1 MGLVIGGAVC
11 LVLGAVAFFVW
22 RSQQKS
28 LNAMLLT
35 DTLTC
40 GELGELSRAAAD
52 AVGAGSFSQ
61 ACEVVG
67 VAAPGDQGVLTAP
80 ESGREVVWHRS
91 EAIEH
96 YWETERDSDG
106 DERRVERTRVVAS
119 HVSQAPFVVRDATG
133 EIVVEVAGAD
143 VDNAPVIANTY
154 ERDLSKVEI
163 GSGLLA
169 NIAEAFL
176 QKDKTIGIE
185 RKEWGIAPG
194 QRLYVLAEAS
204 DRGGRLAMVK
214 PAEGKFMI
222 STRTEEEL
230 RASKRGFANV
240 ARVLAIAFGALG
252 AALVAAGVLTLVL

>member
-1 MGLVIGGAVC
+1 MGLVVGGVIC

-35 DTLTC
+35 ETLTC
-40 GELGELSRAAAD
+40 ADLGELARAASD
-52 AVGAGSFSQ
+52 AVGAGSFGQ
-61 ACEVVG
+61 RCEVVG

-96 YWETERDSDG
+96 YWDTERDSDG
-106 DERRVERTRVVAS
+106 DKRQVERTRVVAS
-119 HVSQAPFVVRDATG
+119 HVSQAPFVVRDQTG

-143 VDNAPVIANTY
+143 VDNAPVLANTY

-176 QKDKTIGIE
+176 QKDTTIGIE
-185 RKEWGIAPG
+185 RKEWGLAPG

-204 DRGGRLAMVK
+204 DRSGRLAMMK
-214 PAEGKFMI
+214 PADGKFMI

-230 RASKRGFANV
+230 RSSKRGFANV
-240 ARVLAIAFGALG
+240 ARVLAIGFGAVGAVLIVLG
-252 AALVAAGVLTLVL
+252 LVL

>member
-1 MGLVIGGAVC
+1 MGLIVGGVIC

-22 RSQQKS
+22 RSQQGS

-35 DTLTC
+35 ETLTC
-40 GELGELSRAAAD
+40 AELGELARAASD
-52 AVGAGSFSQ
+52 AVGAGSFGHP
-61 ACEVVG
+61 CEVVG
-67 VAAPGDQGVLTAP
+67 VAAAGDQGVLTAP

-96 YWETERDSDG
+96 YWDTERDSDG
-106 DERRVERTRVVAS
+106 DKRQVERTRVVAS
-119 HVSQAPFVVRDATG
+119 HVSQAPFVVRDDTG

-143 VDNAPVIANTY
+143 VDNAPVLANTY

-163 GSGLLA
+163 GSGLMA

-176 QKDKTIGIE
+176 QKDTTIGIE

-204 DRGGRLAMVK
+204 DRSGRLAMMK
-214 PAEGKFMI
+214 PADGKFMI

-230 RASKRGFANV
+230 RSSKRGFVNV
-240 ARVLAIAFGALG
+240 ARVLAIGFAAVGAVLIVLG
-252 AALVAAGVLTLVL
+252 LVL

>member
-1 MGLVIGGAVC
+1 MGFLIGGAIC
-11 LVLGAVAFFVW
+11 LVLAAVAFFVY

-28 LNAMLLT
+28 LNTMLLT
-35 DTLTC
+35 ETLTC
-40 GELGELSRAAAD
+40 GELGELSRAAAE
-52 AVGAGSFSQ
+52 AVGAGSFSH

-67 VAAPGDQGVLTAP
+67 VAAPGDQGLLRAP

-96 YWETERDSDG
+96 YWDTERDSDG
-106 DERRVERTRVVAS
+106 DTRRVERTRVVAS
-119 HVSQAPFVVRDATG
+119 HVSQAPFIVRDQTG

-143 VDNAPVIANTY
+143 VDNAPVIANSY
-154 ERDLSKVEI
+154 ERDMSKVEI

-176 QKDKTIGIE
+176 QKDTTIGIE

-204 DRGGRLAMVK
+204 DRSGRLAMMK

-230 RASKRGFANV
+230 RTSKRGFANV
-240 ARVLAIAFGALG
+240 ARVLAIVFG
-252 AALVAAGVLTLVL
+252 VAGVVLLVLGLVL

>member
-1 MGLVIGGAVC
+1 MVGLLVGGGIC
-11 LVLGAVAFFVW
+11 LVLGAVAYFVY

-28 LNAMLLT
+28 LNSMLLT
-35 DTLTC
+35 ETLTC
-40 GELGELSRAAAD
+40 GELGELSKAAAD

-67 VAAPGDQGVLTAP
+67 VAAAGDQGVLTAP

-96 YWETERDSDG
+96 YWDTERDSDG
-106 DERRVERTRVVAS
+106 DKRQVEKTRVVAS
-119 HVSQAPFVVRDATG
+119 HVSQTPFVVRDATG

-143 VDNAPVIANTY
+143 VDNPPVLADTY
-154 ERDLSKVEI
+154 ERDLSRVEI
-163 GSGLLA
+163 GTGLMA

-204 DRGGRLAMVK
+204 DRSGRLAMMK
-214 PAEGKFMI
+214 PADGRFMI

-240 ARVLAIAFGALG
+240 ARVLAIVFAAIGAVLIVLG
-252 AALVAAGVLTLVL
+252 LVL

>member
-1 MGLVIGGAVC
+1 
-11 LVLGAVAFFVW
+11 
-22 RSQQKS
+22 
-28 LNAMLLT
+28 
-35 DTLTC
+35 
-40 GELGELSRAAAD
+40 
-52 AVGAGSFSQ
+52 
-61 ACEVVG
+61 
-67 VAAPGDQGVLTAP
+67 LTAP

-96 YWETERDSDG
+96 YWDTERDADG

-119 HVSQAPFVVRDATG
+119 HVSQAPFVVRDQTG

-143 VDNAPVIANTY
+143 VDNAPVLANTY
-154 ERDLSKVEI
+154 ERDMSKVEI

-176 QKDKTIGIE
+176 QKDTTIGIE

-204 DRGGRLAMVK
+204 DRSGRLAMMK
-214 PAEGKFMI
+214 PSEGRFVI

-240 ARVLAIAFGALG
+240 ARVLAILFAVVGVVLVVLG
-252 AALVAAGVLTLVL
+252 LVL

>member
-1 MGLVIGGAVC
+1 MVGLLVGGGIC
-11 LVLGAVAFFVW
+11 LVLGAVAYFVY

-35 DTLTC
+35 ETLTC

-96 YWETERDSDG
+96 YWDTERDSDG
-106 DERRVERTRVVAS
+106 DKRQVERTRVVAS

-143 VDNAPVIANTY
+143 VDNPPVLADTY
-154 ERDLSKVEI
+154 ERDLSRVEI
-163 GSGLLA
+163 GTGLMA

-204 DRGGRLAMVK
+204 DRGGRLAMMK
-214 PAEGKFMI
+214 PAEGRFMI

-240 ARVLAIAFGALG
+240 ARVLAIVFAAIGAVLIVLG
-252 AALVAAGVLTLVL
+252 LVL